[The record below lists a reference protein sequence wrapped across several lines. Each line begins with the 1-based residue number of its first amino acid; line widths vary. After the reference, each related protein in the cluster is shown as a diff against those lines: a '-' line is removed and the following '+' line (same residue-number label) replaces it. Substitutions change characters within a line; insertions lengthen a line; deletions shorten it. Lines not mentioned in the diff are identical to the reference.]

1 MSAWRESGRDMRE
14 HPQHDIARP
23 STWVVLPAV
32 QNAYRHVSA
41 THRAGRYAVLAV
53 SMATQGG
60 A

>member
-1 MSAWRESGRDMRE
+1 MSAWRESGRGMRE
-14 HPQHDIARP
+14 HPQHDAPRP
-23 STWVVLPAV
+23 STWVALPAM

-41 THRAGRYAVLAV
+41 TNRAWGYAVLAV